1 MDFFE
6 RRLNPAARSLYRSN
20 DLLKRV
26 TKARVLDAVKYF
38 LGSIGSFFDLQLWKY
53 KSKDSLV

>member
-20 DLLKRV
+20 FEDDLLKRV

-38 LGSIGSFFDLQLWKY
+38 LGSNGSFFDLQ
-53 KSKDSLV
+53 